1 MARPQRRLQVLLLC
15 LSALALQKTF
25 VPEPL
30 TRKVEVQTEEV
41 EAVSRAHLRLLPLMS
56 FGLSLPAQADK
67 GVTTAWKVRPDG
79 GEDDVHLGGVEW
91 EDVKVGTGSSPQIGD
106 QIACRYQLKA
116 YIREREVIVEDLTK
130 GSAKDFRRLTP
141 CALTPF
147 GSISFPGMVGMKTG
161 GVRKMRIPGN
171 LAFGEK
177 ALPAA
182 PGRMA
187 LPPFQPVE
195 ATVPRQ
201 C

>member
-130 GSAKDFRRLTP
+130 GSAKDFR
-141 CALTPF
+141 F
-147 GSISFPGMVGMKTG
+147 GVGQLLPGMDEGISACQNRCV
-161 GVRKMRIPGN
+161 V
-171 LAFGEK
+171 
-177 ALPAA
+177 
-182 PGRMA
+182 
-187 LPPFQPVE
+187 
-195 ATVPRQ
+195 
-201 C
+201 